1 MRSFLLLLLAVLV
14 PPPGA
19 ASAEDGPRPA
29 TDTVIVRS
37 DAGARTFRVEVART
51 GLQRMRGLMFRRH
64 LAADA
69 GMLFLFDGEAPVS
82 MWMRNTY
89 IPLDMLFIAR
99 GGRIVRIAERT
110 VPFSEVPI
118 PSGEPVVAVLELNAG
133 TVSRLGIRPGTRVLT
148 SIPDAGF

>member
-14 PPPGA
+14 PLPGA

-37 DAGARTFRVEVART
+37 DTGTRTFRVEVART
-51 GLQRMRGLMFRRH
+51 GPQRMRGLMFRRH

-69 GMLFLFDGEAPVS
+69 GMLFLFDREAPVS

-110 VPFSEVPI
+110 VPLSEVSI
-118 PSGEPVVAVLELNAG
+118 PSGGPVVAVLELNAG